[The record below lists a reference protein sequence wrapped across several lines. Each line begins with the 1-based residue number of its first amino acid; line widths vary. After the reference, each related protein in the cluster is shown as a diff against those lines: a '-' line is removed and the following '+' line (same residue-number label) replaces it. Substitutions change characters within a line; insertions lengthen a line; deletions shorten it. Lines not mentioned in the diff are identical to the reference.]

1 MDVGGT
7 SARWAVAT
15 IQIYLSRYK
24 LTYVFCMDE
33 RRKKK
38 KRDRGALLL
47 SLSGSLFFSAE
58 GPKLEGHGSVSHP
71 LEPITVHLVLGE
83 GASSEIGLKESWL
96 AAGSVVS
103 MYSELRYVPWHL
115 ITRRWP
121 ISYEFYNHLLL
132 EL

>member
-1 MDVGGT
+1 MDGAFRPLIEASRAAHYYYPTTLTYVGGT

-58 GPKLEGHGSVSHP
+58 GPNWRGQNWRGTDLSLTRLNQSPFIWSWGR
-71 LEPITVHLVLGE
+71 
-83 GASSEIGLKESWL
+83 GLLPK
-96 AAGSVVS
+96 
-103 MYSELRYVPWHL
+103 
-115 ITRRWP
+115 
-121 ISYEFYNHLLL
+121 
-132 EL
+132 

>member
-1 MDVGGT
+1 M
-7 SARWAVAT
+7 
-15 IQIYLSRYK
+15 
-24 LTYVFCMDE
+24 
-33 RRKKK
+33 
-38 KRDRGALLL
+38 
-47 SLSGSLFFSAE
+47 
-58 GPKLEGHGSVSHP
+58 EGHGSVSHP